1 MFKVTLIL
9 SVMHISEAVKLEE
22 GGGDEASSGLNE
34 ADLAKDPIMQIN
46 FTVRINSKILRNSLQ

>member
-1 MFKVTLIL
+1 MFKVTLVL

-46 FTVRINSKILRNSLQ
+46 FTVRINSEILRNSLE